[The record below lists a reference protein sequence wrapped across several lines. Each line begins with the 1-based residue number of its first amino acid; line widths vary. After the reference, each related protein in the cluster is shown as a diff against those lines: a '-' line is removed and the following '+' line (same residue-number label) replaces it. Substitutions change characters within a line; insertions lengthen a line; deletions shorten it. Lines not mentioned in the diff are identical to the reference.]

1 MSFPKIT
8 GLSAA
13 LRITTITAI
22 CAALS
27 ACATTKAQVS
37 RDAVVVT
44 RGDGG
49 SVYKTLAQY
58 DTWASQGK
66 KIIID
71 GNVISSDA
79 FAAFS
84 APNMCYTENAV
95 FSPHAASY
103 VGLIPHY
110 EVTDQLTRML
120 PLPLQQEFRSSMHY
134 YNWVTTAHYDYED
147 LLEIWS
153 EGACVNQ

>member
-1 MSFPKIT
+1 MSFPGNR
-8 GLSAA
+8 GLSKTLRATMMVAVTAA
-13 LRITTITAI
+13 LT
-22 CAALS
+22 
-27 ACATTKAQVS
+27 ACATTKAQVN
-37 RDAVVVT
+37 RDAVVIT
-44 RGDGG
+44 GGDGG

-71 GNVISSDA
+71 GNMISSDA

-84 APNMCYTENAV
+84 APDMCYTENAV

-110 EVTDQLTRML
+110 EVTEQLTRML
-120 PLPLQQEFRSSMHY
+120 PMPLQKEFRSSVHY

-147 LLEIWS
+147 LLEIWA
-153 EGACVNQ
+153 EGACENQ